1 MEKTHALPKRVME
14 ALAEAGILEESV
26 IVWARADMDAV
37 CEYRDTYLAVTDRQL
52 AVAVMPAAERPAV
65 TLRGYYAGGRAR
77 RRMAQLEGKTPQQ
90 VQTLDI
96 AALSEPKE
104 EALVAGGLFL
114 LKENGAEKCVCA
126 FSASVRPEL
135 LRLIDCLRHLIDG
148 SEWKPEEM
156 EQEERCP
163 KCGMLYPEKERR
175 ICPHCMDK
183 RSIFMRILGYFKP
196 YRKQAAV
203 MLACMLLSTAAG
215 LMLPYLSGTVLFDGV
230 LARSEGAAQLLG
242 AGGDFALAL
251 VILCVLLVV
260 MRLLQTGLTVLQGR
274 MVAKIVPNMMLDIK
288 SGIFDAVG
296 RLSVSFFARRQTGGL
311 MTRINNDATN
321 VMYFFI
327 DCLPFMVT
335 NLLTILISGVM
346 MFCMDWKLA
355 LVSVALFPVLFVIS
369 FRLIPVLWSYYGRR
383 WRASRELN
391 ARMNDN
397 LTGARVVKAFGKEKQ
412 ELRRFEKVNRRVRE
426 SELDLVKFDN
436 RFYAMYVAVEQ
447 LALLLVWGVGS
458 MMLLGSGRIGYGM
471 LVSFVGYASG
481 LSNPMDFLSYA
492 FREWSNSMNSA
503 QRIFEILDA
512 VPEVTEAEAPVALP
526 EIKGRVSFENVRF
539 SYEAGKEIL
548 KGVSFTAESGQMLG
562 IVGHSGAGKS
572 TIVNLI
578 SRLYDVSGGA
588 VLLDGVD
595 VRKLPLRQ
603 LRQSVAM
610 VSQETYIFMGT
621 IYENIAYAKP
631 EAEPWEV
638 LAAARAASA
647 HEFIMRL
654 PDGYDTVIGAGAR
667 SLSGGERQRLSIAR
681 AVLVNPRVLILD
693 EATASVDTQTE
704 RSIQKAID
712 RLAQGRTTISIAHR
726 LSTLRNADRLIVI
739 ENGQLVQ
746 SGTHAELARC
756 KEGVYYK
763 LWQLQ
768 SKALAVRGVGE

>member
-1 MEKTHALPKRVME
+1 MEKIHALPKEIKE
-14 ALAEAGILEESV
+14 ALAEAGISEESV
-26 IVWARADMDAV
+26 IVWARADMDAA

-65 TLRGYYAGGRAR
+65 TLRGYYAGGRMR
-77 RRMAQLEGKTPQQ
+77 RRMAQFEGKTPQQ
-90 VQTLDI
+90 VQLLDI
-96 AALSEPKE
+96 AALSEPKG

-126 FSASVRPEL
+126 FSASVRQDL
-135 LRLIDCLRHLIDG
+135 LRLIDCLRHRIDG
-148 SEWKPEEM
+148 SEWKPEET

-230 LARSEGAAQLLG
+230 LARSESAAQLLG

-369 FRLIPVLWSYYGRR
+369 FRLMPVLWSYYGRR

-512 VPEVTEAEAPVALP
+512 VPEITEAESPVALP
-526 EIKGRVSFENVRF
+526 EIKGRVSFENVCF

-578 SRLYDVSGGA
+578 SRLYDVSGGE

-654 PDGYDTVIGAGAR
+654 PDGYDTVIGA
-667 SLSGGERQRLSIAR
+667 
-681 AVLVNPRVLILD
+681 
-693 EATASVDTQTE
+693 
-704 RSIQKAID
+704 
-712 RLAQGRTTISIAHR
+712 
-726 LSTLRNADRLIVI
+726 
-739 ENGQLVQ
+739 
-746 SGTHAELARC
+746 
-756 KEGVYYK
+756 
-763 LWQLQ
+763 
-768 SKALAVRGVGE
+768 